1 MVESIVQ
8 HLAQDWPVT
17 VGFTVCG
24 VIFIKVITIV
34 LKQKAKSEEDA
45 KLLIALSKEVALL
58 SSSTV
63 GMGQRM
69 IQLQVKLDELLDT
82 QSEMNDSE
90 AQFAYTQALRLLEQG
105 ADSNTVAAN
114 CGLSKSEI
122 QLMQLVHGQRDT
134 A

>member
-1 MVESIVQ
+1 MFDIIIQ
-8 HLAQDWPVT
+8 NLAQDWPLT
-17 VGFTVCG
+17 VGFTLCG
-24 VIFIKVITIV
+24 AILLKLTTVV
-34 LKQKAKSEEDA
+34 LKLKAKSEHDE
-45 KLLIALSKEVALL
+45 KLLVALSKELSLL

-69 IQLQVKLDELLDT
+69 VQLQAKLDELQSN

-105 ADSNTVAAN
+105 ADSTTVAAN
-114 CGLSKSEI
+114 SGLSKSEI